1 MSFSTVF
8 DFPFER
14 EDLAQWV
21 DYICITTYNS
31 KRKGVKQTQSSRLS
45 MHDEVPGMF
54 LDIVMFRDLKEEIH
68 VSLSEAL
75 APIKIDRETHSVGV
89 ETVKAHRKVDL
100 HKDYQMGDKNPFAR
114 KCNVMFN
121 LTDTPLHIIHSKTI
135 HNKTLLKNQVL
146 ILDVTKHHGADNR
159 NQHDY
164 IELFSLNLRM
174 DYDTTVNY
182 FKTLL

>member
-1 MSFSTVF
+1 MYSTVF
-8 DFPFER
+8 DFQFDRDE
-14 EDLAQWV
+14 LSQWSELV
-21 DYICITTYNS
+21 RTTKPNNPHN
-31 KRKGVKQTQSSRLS
+31 Q
-45 MHDEVPGMF
+45 HDEVKGMY
-54 LDIVMFRDLKEEIH
+54 LDILMFKDLTEDIH
-68 VSLSEAL
+68 VSLCEATGI
-75 APIKIDRETHSVGV
+75 AIDRETHSVGI
-89 ETVKAHRKVDL
+89 ETVKPLDKVDL
-100 HKDYQMGDKNPFAR
+100 HRDYSMGWQNPFTR